1 MAVNSARSMN
11 QDLYRGS
18 QIDGRV
24 KTLSPDRSA
33 TEQAALVQ
41 RATDLQAQYN
51 ISDMRHPY
59 GCPCCSK

>member
-1 MAVNSARSMN
+1 MN